1 VANGNV
7 GIGTSAPASALE
19 VAGTLP
25 IVRIS
30 GTASGVQGMYIA
42 SSGAIAS
49 GLTYSST
56 TGESRLRGDQSY
68 VFQTF
73 YAGNAER
80 MRITTAGNVA
90 IGSTGYG
97 NKLDVYLT
105 NTQVALFGGG
115 IGTGNGNYAGIAL
128 GYSEPGPI
136 YQKSAIVQA
145 QTGDGSAR
153 GTIHILNNNAA
164 TAANATLADARLSIT
179 AAGNVGIGVTAP
191 AAPLEISQTFSGNIS
206 EVLRLSNPGS
216 GANTQAQIKFL
227 AAGTNYGTITG
238 GYGTVAPQ
246 TTFDLPVA
254 GNYVWQQ
261 ASAEKM
267 RLDSSGNLSLNNAAS
282 CIITGNTSQS
292 ISIFAS
298 PTVINGTARLELYGT
313 TAATNAKNAILRG
326 DNVIFTNEDASETMR
341 ISDTGNVGIGT
352 SAPTARLSIVP
363 TTNPTSATGGLQT
376 AIGEASDNAAYQL
389 RMGYYLG
396 GTYQGVINVLAGG
409 AGADLLLNP
418 SGGNVGIG
426 TTTPG
431 YKLEVNGS
439 FAATTKSFVIDHPT
453 KPDMKLRYGSLE
465 GPENGVYIRGKLNGK
480 NIIELPDYWTGL
492 VDEDT
497 ITVNLTPIGRKQDLF
512 VKDIS
517 NNQINI
523 GGTNVYCF
531 YTVFAERKDVEKLVV
546 ELNNDN

>member
-1 VANGNV
+1 MRISDTGNV
-7 GIGTSAPASALE
+7 GIGTTAPSSKLDVVAAAFTGGPLIGARYNTANFRMGIGIANLNGFPFVGVNVNNAADDNGTFDINGRAARLRMS
-19 VAGTLP
+19 AGTFQFETSSA
-25 IVRIS
+25 S
-30 GTASGVQGMYIA
+30 GTAGN
-42 SSGAIAS
+42 AITWNTSAYLDAS
-49 GLTYSST
+49 GNLGIGTTAPGARLSLSSFSDGVFATIGYGGGSYAGIGGTLSNGGGNT
-56 TGESRLRGDQSY
+56 TGTLQFYTRTATGDASLSEKMRLNS
-68 VFQTF
+68 
-73 YAGNAER
+73 N
-80 MRITTAGNVA
+80 GNVG

-153 GTIHILNNNAA
+153 GTIHILNNNTASTDNAA
-164 TAANATLADARLSIT
+164 LADARLSIT
-179 AAGNVGIGVTAP
+179 AAG
-191 AAPLEISQTFSGNIS
+191 
-206 EVLRLSNPGS
+206 
-216 GANTQAQIKFL
+216 
-227 AAGTNYGTITG
+227 
-238 GYGTVAPQ
+238 
-246 TTFDLPVA
+246 D
-254 GNYVWQQ
+254 
-261 ASAEKM
+261 
-267 RLDSSGNLSLNNAAS
+267 
-282 CIITGNTSQS
+282 
-292 ISIFAS
+292 
-298 PTVINGTARLELYGT
+298 
-313 TAATNAKNAILRG
+313 
-326 DNVIFTNEDASETMR
+326 
-341 ISDTGNVGIGT
+341 
-352 SAPTARLSIVP
+352 
-363 TTNPTSATGGLQT
+363 
-376 AIGEASDNAAYQL
+376 
-389 RMGYYLG
+389 
-396 GTYQGVINVLAGG
+396 
-409 AGADLLLNP
+409 
-418 SGGNVGIG
+418 VGIG

-531 YTVFAERKDVEKLVV
+531 YTVFAERKDVEKLIV
-546 ELNNDN
+546 ELNNGN